1 MVGLVLAGHG
11 NFPEGVKH
19 SVEMISGPIK
29 QSVVVCLNPG
39 DDPEAYGATLKK
51 AVEEVDTGDGVLI
64 MTDIRGG
71 TPFNQSLMLCREKKI
86 QIVVGTNIPLVL
98 VVNLGRTEE
107 TTLNELSDLVLKSA
121 AESIDVVKY
130 SS

>member
-1 MVGLVLAGHG
+1 
-11 NFPEGVKH
+11 
-19 SVEMISGPIK
+19 
-29 QSVVVCLNPG
+29 
-39 DDPEAYGATLKK
+39 
-51 AVEEVDTGDGVLI
+51 

-98 VVNLGRTEE
+98 VVNLGRTED
-107 TTLNELSDLVLKSA
+107 TTLDELSKLVMSSA

-130 SS
+130 SA